1 MQMQLFELELNGIE
15 ERVWSI
21 DRKELEDRST
31 SIKDKIHIHWFTQTD
46 LGVFAE
52 LLNGETT
59 TEEVIDLFKTIE
71 QWDMT
76 GEVTRAY
83 VDQ

>member
-1 MQMQLFELELNGIE
+1 MQLFELKLVGVE
-15 ERVWSI
+15 ERVWST
-21 DRKELEDRST
+21 DRKELENRTT
-31 SIKDKIHIHWFTQTD
+31 SIKDRIYRQWFTD
-46 LGVFAE
+46 IELGVFVD
-52 LLNGETT
+52 LLNGDMTV
-59 TEEVIDLFKTIE
+59 EEVVDLFKTTE

>member
-1 MQMQLFELELNGIE
+1 MQMQLFELELDEIE

-21 DRKELEDRST
+21 DRKELEILST

-52 LLNGETT
+52 LLNREKTI
-59 TEEVIDLFKTIE
+59 EEAIDLFKTYE

>member
-1 MQMQLFELELNGIE
+1 MQFFELKLNGVE
-15 ERVWSI
+15 ERVWST
-21 DRKELEDRST
+21 DRKELENRTT
-31 SIKDKIHIHWFTQTD
+31 SIKDRIYKHWFTQTD

-52 LLNGETT
+52 LLNGERTI
-59 TEEVIDLFKTIE
+59 EEAIDLFKTYE

>member
-21 DRKELEDRST
+21 HRKELEVLST
-31 SIKDKIHIHWFTQTD
+31 SIKDKIHTHWFTQTD
-46 LGVFAE
+46 LGVLAE
-52 LLNGETT
+52 LLNGEKTI
-59 TEEVIDLFKTIE
+59 EEAIDLFKTYE

>member
-1 MQMQLFELELNGIE
+1 MQMQLFELELDGIE

-21 DRKELEDRST
+21 DRKELEVLST
-31 SIKDKIHIHWFTQTD
+31 SIKDKIHVHWFTHTD

-52 LLNGETT
+52 LLNGEKTI
-59 TEEVIDLFKTIE
+59 EEAIDLFKTYE

>member
-1 MQMQLFELELNGIE
+1 MQLFELKLDGVE
-15 ERVWSI
+15 ERVWST
-21 DRKELEDRST
+21 DRKELENRTT
-31 SIKDKIHIHWFTQTD
+31 SIKDRIYRQWFTD
-46 LGVFAE
+46 IELGVFE
-52 LLNGETT
+52 DLLNGDMTV
-59 TEEVIDLFKTIE
+59 EEVVDLFKTTE

>member
-1 MQMQLFELELNGIE
+1 MQFFELKLNGVE
-15 ERVWSI
+15 ERVWST
-21 DRKELEDRST
+21 DRKELENRTT
-31 SIKDKIHIHWFTQTD
+31 SIKDRIYRQWFTD
-46 LGVFAE
+46 IELGVFVD
-52 LLNGETT
+52 LLNGDMTV
-59 TEEVIDLFKTIE
+59 EEVVDLFKTTE